1 MQISPGLKATLSG
14 CKRAWRFYIPQNTY
28 FLTLIPDRTSTIDGL
43 LASVQP
49 NWKTLDL
56 REAAYDRFECR
67 DLFQTQAK
75 KAFKVSAYAVPAP
88 LKIGTNTAKPVLL
101 SCLEPVIEGLL
112 TVYDLDGVTHFI
124 DTTTG

>member
-1 MQISPGLKATLSG
+1 MTP
-14 CKRAWRFYIPQNTY
+14 
-28 FLTLIPDRTSTIDGL
+28 
-43 LASVQP
+43 VQP
-49 NWKTLDL
+49 NWKSLDL

-101 SCLEPVIEGLL
+101 SCLEPIIEVLL